1 MTQPKNTDL
10 PPGYFA
16 ACNEVVAHSYAIGYF
31 KTTFGR
37 YRLRVRRMQQ
47 LKRLGHR
54 LVTSHPVSMSL
65 RIVMQVVILEKPL
78 GVIGLRL
85 DAVYE
90 RWMHTTKPKSSI
102 CLLVTSQAV
111 SKSLRI
117 VMQVVTSG
125 KPLGVIGLRLDG
137 VYER

>member
-1 MTQPKNTDL
+1 MVLLSSWTLSSSVGSKSRSQKLD
-10 PPGYFA
+10 PPLGYFA
-16 ACNEVVAHSYAIGYF
+16 ACNEVIARSYASSYVRE
-31 KTTFGR
+31 TFGR

-85 DAVYE
+85 DAFY
-90 RWMHTTKPKSSI
+90 
-102 CLLVTSQAV
+102 
-111 SKSLRI
+111 
-117 VMQVVTSG
+117 
-125 KPLGVIGLRLDG
+125 
-137 VYER
+137 